1 MAENHARVWTVSK
14 LSWNGEQR
22 TKEAGL
28 LQERSEA
35 LLDGLPSGGGA
46 LAEPLDWLALG
57 WRVDAW
63 SAADAWEAFDSAAVE

>member
-1 MAENHARVWTVSK
+1 
-14 LSWNGEQR
+14 
-22 TKEAGL
+22 L

-63 SAADAWEAFDSAAVE
+63 SAADAWEAFDATE